1 MSLGS
6 GVYEGQVGAVP
17 YIYMCVYIYIYRSSG
32 DDGVLKLMEREME
45 HETQPGMIAILDIQ
59 AEGGGGGAHYE

>member
-17 YIYMCVYIYIYRSSG
+17 YIYIYIYCVYIYRDHPG
-32 DDGVLKLMEREME
+32 MME
-45 HETQPGMIAILDIQ
+45 H
-59 AEGGGGGAHYE
+59 